1 LINTTVGNYRVTKL
15 LGEGGMGMVYLGEH
29 PVIGRKVAIKVL
41 HHALA
46 ADKDIVARFFNEA
59 RAIHMIGH
67 ANIVEI
73 LDFGQTP
80 DGQPYFIMEYLTG
93 EALSELVARG
103 PIPPDDVANIADQMC
118 RALSAAH
125 AKGIVHRDLKPHN
138 VQLLERDGAMMVKI
152 LDFGVAKI
160 LAAPDGSQSVKTRT
174 GSLMGTPLY
183 MSPEQCKGAGLLD
196 HRTDI
201 YSLGVMIFEMLAGR
215 PPFVAEGIGEL
226 FAKHMLEE
234 APSLLE
240 FAPNTPPN
248 MAAAINKSLNKEL
261 DDRFASME
269 DFRKA
274 LLGETQVAAASG
286 RTPAPKRAGALGTRS
301 AVPATQTMSPQAQS
315 TTLSSASSEID
326 DIAPPKRKAGLF
338 VGIGLAAAGAV
349 AFFVL
354 QGGGKTPTATTPA
367 AKPAV
372 AAASTAPPATPA
384 APKLV
389 TIRFEATPEGSR
401 VIRKSDGVDLGVV
414 PLELQLKKD
423 GPAVDYVIR
432 KDGYKDLPLSTDLD
446 NDHTL
451 HVALEKLAPPPEQP
465 KQAAEPPKKKSSS
478 SGSHKSGKH
487 KPAGLVPDED
497 GLATPNF

>member
-1 LINTTVGNYRVTKL
+1 
-15 LGEGGMGMVYLGEH
+15 MGMVYLGEH

-80 DGQPYFIMEYLTG
+80 DGQPYFIMEFLTG

-103 PIPPDDVANIADQMC
+103 PIPPDDVAAIADQMC
-118 RALSAAH
+118 RALAAAH

-201 YSLGVMIFEMLAGR
+201 YSLGVMIFEMLAAR

-226 FAKHMLEE
+226 FAKHMLED
-234 APSLLE
+234 APSVLE

-248 MAAAINKSLNKEL
+248 MAAAVNKALNKEL

-274 LLGETQVAAASG
+274 LLGETQVAAASA
-286 RTPAPKRAGALGTRS
+286 RAPKRPGALGTRTS
-301 AVPATQTMSPQAQS
+301 VPATQTMSPQAQS

-326 DIAPPKRKAGLF
+326 DVAPPRRKTGLF
-338 VGIGLAAAGAV
+338 VGLGLAAAAAV
-349 AFFVL
+349 AFFAL
-354 QGGGKTPTATTPA
+354 QGGGDKKPAATATA
-367 AKPAV
+367 AKPPEA
-372 AAASTAPPATPA
+372 TAPTPPPAKPA
-384 APKLV
+384 APELV
-389 TIRFEATPEGSR
+389 TIRFEATPEGAR
-401 VIRKSDGVDLGVV
+401 VIRKSDGIDLGGV
-414 PLELQLKKD
+414 PLEIQLKKN
-423 GPAVDYVIR
+423 GPAVDYLIR
-432 KDGYKDLPLSTDLD
+432 KDGYRELPLSTDLD

-451 HVALEKLAPPPEQP
+451 HVALEKVAAPPEPT
-465 KQAAEPPKKKSSS
+465 KAAAEPSKKKSS
-478 SGSHKSGKH
+478 GGHKSSGKH
-487 KPAGLVPDED
+487 KAPGLVPDED
-497 GLATPNF
+497 GLATPSF